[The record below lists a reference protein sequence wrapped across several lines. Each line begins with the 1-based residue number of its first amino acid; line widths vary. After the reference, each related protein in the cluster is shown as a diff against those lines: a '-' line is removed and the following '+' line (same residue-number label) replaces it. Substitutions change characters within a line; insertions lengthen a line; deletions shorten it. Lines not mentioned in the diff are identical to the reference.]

1 MAFLIPVLLLGL
13 MLHFGSSTGAQPSPP
28 ALTRLSAVAL
38 QAQAYEAASAT
49 RPRIIRSVREAA
61 AYFSPEDLALL
72 GREVDFSQQQVLLFA
87 WRGSGQ
93 DRLEATL
100 DAGAA
105 RFTYSPGRT
114 RDLREH
120 HQVFVLGA
128 DLPWSVR

>member
-1 MAFLIPVLLLGL
+1 MAVQ
-13 MLHFGSSTGAQPSPP
+13 S
-28 ALTRLSAVAL
+28 
-38 QAQAYEAASAT
+38 QAYEAASAI
-49 RPRIIRSVREAA
+49 RPRVIRSVQEAA
-61 AYFSPEDLALL
+61 AFLSPEDLALL
-72 GREVDFSQQQVLLFA
+72 SREVDFSRQLLLLFA